1 MQKMDC
7 CQLILQ
13 DGGMRKMMNWI
24 KSELNFTFDI
34 REALLEG
41 VALVVFMIA
50 TYFLIVALAG

>member
-1 MQKMDC
+1 
-7 CQLILQ
+7 
-13 DGGMRKMMNWI
+13 MMNWI

-34 REALLEG
+34 REALFEG